1 VGRTE
6 KAKEAKNMSG
16 VSNPYRYF
24 YEHVAASATAQ
35 TLGATGAVGDY
46 LHRLICTVTTG
57 ATGNVVIV
65 DGTGTGILTHTVLP
79 ASASVVP
86 GVYNIELNAVSAN
99 GAWKVTTGA
108 GVEVMGVG
116 IFT

>member
-1 VGRTE
+1 
-6 KAKEAKNMSG
+6 MSG
-16 VSNPYRYF
+16 VNNPYRYF
-24 YEHVAASATAQ
+24 YEHVAASQTAQ
-35 TLGATGAVGDY
+35 VLGTTGAVGDY

-79 ASASVVP
+79 ASASVTP
-86 GVYNIELNAVSAN
+86 GVYNIEMNVVSAN

-108 GVEVMGVG
+108 GVEVMAVG
-116 IFT
+116 IFSA